1 MLSAYVDG
9 CCAPISPG
17 GTASY
22 GVVVF
27 KDSEKVWQGSGIVGS
42 GDKMSNN
49 VSEYQA
55 LYKLFEWLD
64 KQPVEDITIYSDSQ
78 LLVNQMSRKWKV
90 KSGLYLPYYEQ
101 CVIWMMQNID
111 LWGDRIKFDWIPRE
125 MNLEADEL
133 SKKELLKRCIE
144 VRW

>member
-1 MLSAYVDG
+1 MRSLGLD
-9 CCAPISPG
+9 I
-17 GTASY
+17 
-22 GVVVF
+22 
-27 KDSEKVWQGSGIVGS
+27 
-42 GDKMSNN
+42 GDKRTGVAISDPQGILAVPLN
-49 VSEYQA
+49 VVNHQGEDA
-55 LYKLFEWLD
+55 AMNDIIKLVGQYEIERI
-64 KQPVEDITIYSDSQ
+64 VI
-78 LLVNQMSRKWKV
+78 
-90 KSGLYLPYYEQ
+90 GLPYYEQ